1 MSENGNG
8 KWQLAFFIVTGF
20 TVLLGGAVVANDRVR
35 ASEDQR
41 VEMKMDN
48 CNREQTKVNQDIL
61 LALSDIKSDVKV
73 IRAEMKK

>member
-8 KWQLAFFIVTGF
+8 KWQIAVWIITGF
-20 TVLLGGAVVANDRVR
+20 TVLLGGAVISNDRVR

-41 VEMKMDN
+41 VEMKIDN

>member
-8 KWQLAFFIVTGF
+8 RWAMGFWIITVFTLIV
-20 TVLLGGAVVANDRVR
+20 GGAVIANDKVR

-41 VEMKMDN
+41 IELKSEN
-48 CNREQTKVNQDIL
+48 REREQTKVNQDIL

>member
-8 KWQLAFFIVTGF
+8 RYQFAFWVITVF
-20 TVLLGGAVVANDRVR
+20 TVILGGGLIFNDRVR

-41 VEMKMDN
+41 VELKIEN
-48 CNREQTKVNQDIL
+48 IQREQTKVNQEIL
-61 LALSDIKSDVKV
+61 LALGDIRSDVKV

>member
-1 MSENGNG
+1 VSENGNG